1 MLAATQTL
9 LHLYYDYDRVVLP
22 MSKLRAE
29 GSTEKPTDVEPPA
42 ARLKRDA
49 PVVLRS
55 AVARAV
61 ATSILG
67 PFIYALLV
75 RPFAWPWSLYLA
87 RLFWSI
93 PKDSAPPRFPPY
105 HISLILRSA
114 TSGLLLLC
122 LWDMSNAAF
131 GAFVAQEPLKKGQ
144 PLTDDSR
151 DPNGSLINGLKSK
164 KEVPKVHLSTSSR
177 NGSFTNKQSRL
188 LLCGNYYTSA
198 INSKREESLYFLKSI
213 VQVGRLGRKLSKFVW
228 IQSRVSMSASAIST
242 IHLQLLVCQ
251 RNSPMNP
258 SRLSHGC
265 PRA

>member
-1 MLAATQTL
+1 MLAASQAL
-9 LHLYYDYDRVVLP
+9 IHLYYDYDRIALP
-22 MSKLRAE
+22 MSKSIA
-29 GSTEKPTDVEPPA
+29 GGPSDKPTDVEPPT

-55 AVARAV
+55 AMARAV
-61 ATSILG
+61 ATSIMG

-114 TSGLLLLC
+114 TSGMLLLC

-131 GAFVAQEPLKKGQ
+131 SAFVAQEPLKKGQ

-151 DPNGSLINGLKSK
+151 DPNGSLLNGLKSQK
-164 KEVPKVHLSTSSR
+164 AVPKVDPHCPEKQRVSTDI
-177 NGSFTNKQSRL
+177 SRL
-188 LLCGNYYTSA
+188 LLSGNYYTSA
-198 INSKREESLYFLKSI
+198 TISKPGESLSFLKSI
-213 VQVGRLGRKLSKFVW
+213 AQVGQLGHKLSMCVW
-228 IQSRVSMSASAIST
+228 IQS
-242 IHLQLLVCQ
+242 
-251 RNSPMNP
+251 
-258 SRLSHGC
+258 
-265 PRA
+265 